1 MTSRDAAR
9 LNPSSGYLTFQH
21 PSQSHHAFHTESL
34 LNDLLLAIALIN
46 AADPAKQDHQNNVDS
61 PLMLA

>member
-1 MTSRDAAR
+1 M
-9 LNPSSGYLTFQH
+9 LQYLTFQH

-46 AADPAKQDHQNNVDS
+46 AADPAKQDHQNNLDN